1 MRGDPGL
8 ELVHPSA
15 DSVYTVSRL
24 TQEIK
29 SCLEGTF
36 PGLRVEGEIS
46 NFRVPS
52 SGHYYFTLKDAYAQ
66 IRAVM
71 FRSRNHGLPFI
82 PEDGMHVICS
92 AALSV
97 YPPRGE
103 YQLVVEWMEPRG
115 QGALQAAFEAL
126 KRRLAEEGL
135 FDPGRKKPVPYLPR
149 RVGLV
154 TSPSG
159 AAIRDFLRILWRR
172 FPGVEVRLCPVRVQG
187 AGAAEEIVEAIR
199 ALNAEG
205 LVEVIV
211 LARGGGSL
219 EDLWAF
225 NEEIVARAV
234 AASDCPVVSAVGHEI
249 DFTIADFAADL
260 RAPTPSAAAEL
271 LVPEKAALE
280 EALRSLRDRL
290 SRAAAKSVGRSR
302 EVLFH
307 LSKRLVHPGRRV
319 RDHLLR
325 LDELEERMRA
335 SVRRKLAAARTDRE
349 NLETRLFLAAPV
361 HRIRTMQLQVDSL
374 GRILERAALHA
385 VEARRL
391 RWKEAAGRLDSLNP
405 LAVLSRGYSITR
417 LLPGREILRSAECAA
432 PGAGVEVILA
442 RGRLACRVEEADP
455 RQWGP
460 GEPAKGPDSGNSRP
474 Q

>member
-1 MRGDPGL
+1 M

-15 DSVYTVSRL
+15 DAVYTVSRL

-29 SCLEGTF
+29 NCLEGTF
-36 PGLRVEGEIS
+36 PSLRVEGEIS

-52 SGHYYFTLKDAYAQ
+52 SGHYYFTLKDAHAQ

-71 FRSRNHGLPFI
+71 FRSRNHGLPFL

-135 FDPGRKKPVPYLPR
+135 FDPGRKKPIPYLPR
-149 RVGLV
+149 RIGLV

-187 AGAAEEIVEAIR
+187 AGAGEEIVEAIR
-199 ALNAEG
+199 ILNAEG

-225 NEEIVARAV
+225 NEEIVARAI

-271 LVPEKAALE
+271 LVPEKTALDD
-280 EALRSLRDRL
+280 ALRRLRDRL
-290 SRAAAKSVGRSR
+290 SRAAAKGVGRKK

-307 LSKRLVHPGRRV
+307 LSRRLVHPGRRV

-335 SVRRKLAAARTDRE
+335 SVRRRLAAARTDHE
-349 NLETRLFLAAPV
+349 NLRTRLFLAAPA
-361 HRIRTMQLQVDSL
+361 HRVRSCRLQIDAL
-374 GRILERAALHA
+374 GRILERAAVHA
-385 VEARRL
+385 LEARRL
-391 RWKEAAGRLDSLNP
+391 GWKEAAGRLDSLNP

-432 PGAGVEVILA
+432 PGAEVEVILA
-442 RGRLACRVEEADP
+442 RGRLECTVEKVDP
-455 RQWGP
+455 RQWSP
-460 GEPAKGPDSGNSRP
+460 LESAKGQDSGNSRLR
-474 Q
+474 

>member
-1 MRGDPGL
+1 M

-15 DSVYTVSRL
+15 DAVFTVSRL

-29 SCLEGTF
+29 DCLEGSF

-52 SGHYYFTLKDAYAQ
+52 SGHFYFTLKDSYAQ

-71 FRSRNHGLPFI
+71 FRSRNQGLLFL

-92 AALSV
+92 ASLSV

-103 YQLVVEWMEPRG
+103 YQLIVDWMEPRG

-135 FDPGRKKPVPYLPR
+135 FDPDRKKPIPYLPR
-149 RVGLV
+149 RIGLV

-187 AGAAEEIVEAIR
+187 AGAGQEIVEAIR
-199 ALNAEG
+199 TLNAEG
-205 LVEVIV
+205 LVDVIV

-225 NEEIVARAV
+225 NEEIVARAI
-234 AASDCPVVSAVGHEI
+234 AASERPVVSAVGHEI

-271 LVPEKAALE
+271 VVPEKQVLD
-280 EALRSLRDRL
+280 EALRSLQARL
-290 SRAAAKSVGRSR
+290 FNAAAKAVAGKR

-335 SVRRKLAAARTDRE
+335 SVRRKLAAARGDRQ
-349 NLETRLFLAAPV
+349 NLETRLFLATPL
-361 HRIRTMQLQVDSL
+361 HRIQTFRLQLDGL
-374 GRILERAALHA
+374 GRILERAVVHV
-385 VEARRL
+385 VEAKRL
-391 RWKEAAGRLDSLNP
+391 AWKQTAARLDSLSP
-405 LAVLSRGYSITR
+405 LGVLSRGYSITR
-417 LLPGREILRSAECAA
+417 LLPDRMILRSAESVG
-432 PGAGVEVILA
+432 PGVEVEVILA
-442 RGRLACRVEEADP
+442 RGRLECTVEKSDP
-455 RQWGP
+455 REWNP
-460 GEPAKGPDSGNSRP
+460 GEAGEGQDGARGRVR
-474 Q
+474 

>member
-1 MRGDPGL
+1 M

-15 DSVYTVSRL
+15 DSVFTVSRL

-29 SCLEGTF
+29 DCLEGSF

-52 SGHYYFTLKDAYAQ
+52 SGHFYFTLKDSCAQ

-71 FRSRNHGLPFI
+71 FRSRNQGLPFL

-92 AALSV
+92 ASLSV

-103 YQLVVEWMEPRG
+103 YQLIVDWMEPRG

-135 FDPGRKKPVPYLPR
+135 FDPDRKKPIPFLPR

-187 AGAAEEIVEAIR
+187 AGAEQEIVEAIR
-199 ALNAEG
+199 ILNAEG

-211 LARGGGSL
+211 LTRGGGSL

-225 NEEIVARAV
+225 NEEIVARAI
-234 AASDCPVVSAVGHEI
+234 AASERPVVSAVGHEI

-271 LVPEKAALE
+271 LVPEKQVLE
-280 EALRSLRDRL
+280 ETLRSLRDRL
-290 SRAAAKSVGRSR
+290 FKAGAKAVGGKR
-302 EVLFH
+302 EVLLH
-307 LSKRLVHPGRRV
+307 LSKRLVHPGKRV

-325 LDELEERMRA
+325 IDELEERMRA
-335 SVRRKLAAARTDRE
+335 SVRRKLATARLERQ
-349 NLETRLFLAAPV
+349 NLETRLFLATPL
-361 HRIRTMQLQVDSL
+361 HRIQTFRLQLDAL
-374 GRILERAALHA
+374 GRILERAVVHV
-385 VEARRL
+385 VEAKRL
-391 RWKEAAGRLDSLNP
+391 GWKQTAGWLESLSP

-417 LLPGREILRSAECAA
+417 LLPDGMILRSAESVD
-432 PGAGVEVILA
+432 PGAEVEVILA
-442 RGRLACRVEEADP
+442 RGRLECTVGKADP
-455 RQWGP
+455 REWNP
-460 GEPAKGPDSGNSRP
+460 GEAGGGRDDAAGRVR
-474 Q
+474 

>member
-1 MRGDPGL
+1 M
-8 ELVHPSA
+8 ELVHPSVDA
-15 DSVYTVSRL
+15 VFTVSRL

-29 SCLEGTF
+29 DCLEGSF

-52 SGHYYFTLKDAYAQ
+52 SGHFYFTLKDPYAQ

-71 FRSRNHGLPFI
+71 FRSRNQGLPFL

-92 AALSV
+92 ASLSV

-103 YQLVVEWMEPRG
+103 YQLIVDWMEPRG

-135 FDPGRKKPVPYLPR
+135 FDPVRKKPIPYLPR
-149 RVGLV
+149 RIGLV
-154 TSPSG
+154 TSPTG

-187 AGAAEEIVEAIR
+187 AGAEQEIVEAIR
-199 ALNAEG
+199 ILNAEG

-225 NEEIVARAV
+225 NEEIVARAI
-234 AASDCPVVSAVGHEI
+234 AASERPVVSAVGHEI
-249 DFTIADFAADL
+249 DFTIADFVADL

-271 LVPEKAALE
+271 LVPEKQVLE
-280 EALRSLRDRL
+280 EALRSLRERL
-290 SRAAAKSVGRSR
+290 CKAAAKAVGVKR

-335 SVRRKLAAARTDRE
+335 SVRRKLATARGE
-349 NLETRLFLAAPV
+349 LQNLETRLFLATPL
-361 HRIRTMQLQVDSL
+361 HRIQTIRLQLDAL
-374 GRILERAALHA
+374 GRILERTVVHA
-385 VEARRL
+385 VEAKRL
-391 RWKEAAGRLDSLNP
+391 GWKQTAGRLESLSP

-417 LLPGREILRSAECAA
+417 LLPDRMILRSAESVG
-432 PGAGVEVILA
+432 PGAEVEVILA
-442 RGRLACRVEEADP
+442 RGRLECTVEKADP
-455 RQWGP
+455 QEWNP
-460 GEPAKGPDSGNSRP
+460 GEVGKEQEDAMGRVR
-474 Q
+474 